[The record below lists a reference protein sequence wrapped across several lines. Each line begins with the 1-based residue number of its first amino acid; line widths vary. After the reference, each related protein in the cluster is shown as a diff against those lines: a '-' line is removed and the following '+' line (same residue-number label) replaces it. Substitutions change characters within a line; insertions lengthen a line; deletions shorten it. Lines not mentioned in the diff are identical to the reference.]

1 MKKFLC
7 LLLAL
12 ALMFSFAA
20 CGEKKTSYTD
30 KGDGTID
37 KYAKEGKIPEYEV
50 SLGSSHDA
58 IVEYFDALA
67 EEQDNEDL
75 HMVEN
80 EGNVA
85 VNLANGVQSFYYEKE
100 HKDKGAAVFIVT
112 GDTAF
117 GLEIGTSVTKSDV
130 TKKLSADYTVAEATA
145 DQLYFLPGTIG
156 GAEILSAS
164 FDNIRLDFFFFD
176 GFLSA
181 ISLTDTE
188 YWTD

>member
-1 MKKFLC
+1 MKKLIC

-12 ALMFSFAA
+12 VFVFSFAA
-20 CGEKKTSYTD
+20 CGEKEKSYAD
-30 KGDGTID
+30 KGDGSID

-58 IVEYFDALA
+58 IIEYFNTLA
-67 EEQDNEDL
+67 EEQDNHDL
-75 HMVEN
+75 IMVEQ
-80 EGNVA
+80 EGNIA

-100 HKDKGAAVFIVT
+100 HKEKGAAVFIVT

-117 GLEIGTSVTKSDV
+117 GLEIGTTVTKSDV
-130 TKKLSADYTVAEATA
+130 TKKLKADYTVAEATA
-145 DQLYFLPGTIG
+145 DQLYFLPGTVDG
-156 GAEILSAS
+156 VDILSANY
-164 FDNIRLDFFFFD
+164 DKIRLDFFFFD

-181 ISLTDTE
+181 ISLTNTE

>member
-145 DQLYFLPGTIG
+145 DQLYFLGN
-156 GAEILSAS
+156 
-164 FDNIRLDFFFFD
+164 DWRRRN
-176 GFLSA
+176 
-181 ISLTDTE
+181 SLCKL
-188 YWTD
+188 